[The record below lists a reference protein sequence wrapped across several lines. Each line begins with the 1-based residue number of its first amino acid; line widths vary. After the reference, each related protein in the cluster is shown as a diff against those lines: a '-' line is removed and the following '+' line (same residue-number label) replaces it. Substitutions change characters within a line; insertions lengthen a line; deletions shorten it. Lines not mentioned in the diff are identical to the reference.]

1 MAHTDKSTTDPPPI
15 QNEAIAAVPLMWFI
29 FSILFGLG
37 LLSFVASYWFNNVAD
52 RVHMEHAA
60 EASYPT
66 VERLQMSGMQQL
78 NRYEMISEGVFRIP
92 IEQAILHVAEEFPE
106 DAPISEEMVP

>member
-1 MAHTDKSTTDPPPI
+1 MAHTDVPIADPPPI

-29 FSILFGLG
+29 FSILLGLG

-60 EASYPT
+60 EASYPSL
-66 VERLQMSGMQQL
+66 ERLQINGMQQL
-78 NRYEMISEGVFRIP
+78 NRYEMVGDGVFRIP
-92 IEQAILHVAEEFPE
+92 IEQAIQNVAKEFPD
-106 DAPISEEMVP
+106 DAMISEEMTP